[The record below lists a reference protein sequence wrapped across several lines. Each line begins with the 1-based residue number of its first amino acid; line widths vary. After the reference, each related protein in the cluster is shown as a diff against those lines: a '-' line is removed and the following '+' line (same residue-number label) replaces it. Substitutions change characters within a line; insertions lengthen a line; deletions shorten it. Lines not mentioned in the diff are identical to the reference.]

1 MSSVWTSPTDSTG
14 SEQMK
19 MDDLS
24 SLIGV
29 AQRRTLFR
37 NFFTG
42 MGIPDVPGSFAG
54 RDYRNAVRLIEK
66 ALREWELA
74 RKNICAYADRQSNN
88 DKATLWFLE
97 SIDHFENMINALH
110 RSCLLLERL
119 KGAPEAPVSKNDL
132 LRPAEVTRIRSL
144 RHASEHVDEF
154 VRRGEIPAGDD
165 LMIRPWCEGLTF
177 ASDRIEYS
185 TLAGWLR
192 KLQALALQLVDHDS
206 LAAQRSSF

>member
-1 MSSVWTSPTDSTG
+1 MSSGWSSPTDSTG
-14 SEQMK
+14 SEQIE

-29 AQRRTLFR
+29 AQRRALFR

-42 MGIPDVPGSFAG
+42 MGIPDVPGSFGA

-66 ALREWELA
+66 ALREWGLA
-74 RKNICAYADRQSNN
+74 RQNLCAYADRESNN
-88 DKATLWFLE
+88 DQATLWFLR

-119 KGAPEAPVSKNDL
+119 KGAPEAPLSKNDL
-132 LRPAEVTRIRSL
+132 LRPVEVTRIRSL
-144 RHASEHVDEF
+144 RHASEHVDDF
-154 VRRGEIPAGDD
+154 VRSGEIPKGDD

-177 ASDRIEYS
+177 ASDRIEYA
-185 TLAGWLR
+185 TLARWLR
-192 KLQALALQLVDHDS
+192 TLQALALQLVDHDS
-206 LAAQRSSF
+206 LAAQRTSS

>member
-1 MSSVWTSPTDSTG
+1 MNSDWTSPTDSTG
-14 SEQMK
+14 SEQVQ

-29 AQRRTLFR
+29 AQRRALFR

-42 MGIPDVPGSFAG
+42 MGIPDVAGSYAG

-66 ALREWELA
+66 AIREWELA
-74 RKNICAYADRQSNN
+74 REDICAYADRTSNN
-88 DKATLWFLE
+88 DQATLWFLH

-119 KGAPEAPVSKNDL
+119 KGAPETPISKNDL
-132 LRPAEVTRIRSL
+132 LRPTEVSRVRSL
-144 RHASEHVDEF
+144 RHASEHIDDF
-154 VRRGEIPAGDD
+154 VRRGEIPKGED

-177 ASDRIEYS
+177 ASDRIGYA

-192 KLQALALQLVDHDS
+192 KLQALALELVDHDS
-206 LAAQRSSF
+206 LAAQRSAS